1 MSFIKKP
8 SKKIKKN
15 KKIYIEER
23 KNIKKY
29 LSKRSEKLRADQIT
43 TLGGSLS
50 THLFSFCKGFIFSL
64 LQLLFT
70 SLMNHYD
77 KILVKKKKRDREK
90 PSFLFFTR
98 KMKDHILI

>member
-29 LSKRSEKLRADQIT
+29 LSKRSEKLRADQRT
-43 TLGGSLS
+43 TLVGSLY
-50 THLFSFCKGFIFSL
+50 THVVSFCKGFIFSF

-70 SLMNHYD
+70 SLMNHYN
-77 KILVKKKKRDREK
+77 KILVKKKKRDREQ